1 MKKEIWKRMLCV
13 ATATVVCLTSI
24 PGTVFADETGCKEA
38 KDGKHVPNEDKKELV
53 KMATCTEDGE
63 WLIYCLYCN
72 TQYTTEI
79 IPATG
84 HEWGDKKQIREAGCV
99 TTGEVQYTC
108 QNCNEVKTETTPA
121 KGHTIVTDKGV
132 TPTCTQSG
140 LTEGKHC
147 SVCNEVI
154 QKQKKL
160 APKKHHAV
168 TDKAVEATCSK
179 EGLTEGKHCSVCN
192 QVLVEQKKVR
202 KKRHVLQKKKG
213 TPATCTEYGWT
224 DRIFCTVCNTV
235 TQRRVRIA
243 PLGHT
248 IVTDPAVEA
257 TCTESG
263 LTEGKHCSVCKKVI
277 TRQKEIPAKGHKIVT
292 DPAVEATCTQS
303 GLTEGKHCSVCKE
316 VITEQ
321 KVIPAKGHTIVTDKA
336 VKATCEQSGL
346 TEGTHCSDC
355 NEVIQKQETIAAL
368 GHEYIAGAIYDKK
381 TAQVVDICKRC
392 AKQTKRLANLVSL
405 IGDEQNT
412 KFEDMDGKE
421 ISSIP
426 DNLKIFSGE
435 SEDGKRNLLYVNEK
449 DEKQLREFSMLSEH
463 KELNNLTLQFGK
475 DENAGTIQMDAA
487 DGINQLGIRMKPYE
501 NGEVLIYVSEDIVN
515 ASIKNIKKNGNS
527 IICETD
533 NGSKLAISSDHMNYE
548 VGKTDVPKK
557 KDDSVLNQLVAKRV
571 EGSEDTVE
579 FSLQQVEEEQKD
591 SKTEDESKAEKDSK
605 TEDKSKA
612 ENESKAEDKSKT
624 EDTAK
629 TEDKSA
635 SEDPM
640 EPIQIIFA
648 TKEMA
653 KDEEEDEK
661 KSQDDSTQIKMIEE
675 DEPTQKIEK
684 IKDEEPSIII
694 VRFVDPP
701 VEEKKEE
708 KEEEKQEEVK
718 TVNFEFETLHTSC
731 TISGYKYCSFKEV
744 NDKYHKCKNKKN
756 IFKKCKNTDTHK
768 WSKGKCGECG
778 AWHYNHTPVYY
789 DKIKDGIQGWCTT
802 CGMKWTGR
810 GWVIYGS

>member
-1 MKKEIWKRMLCV
+1 MKKGIWKRILCV

-72 TQYTTEI
+72 TQYTTEV

-108 QNCNEVKTETTPA
+108 QNCNEVKTETIPA

-154 QKQKKL
+154 RKQKKL

-243 PLGHT
+243 PLGHK
-248 IVTDPAVEA
+248 IVTDKAVEA

-277 TRQKEIPAKGHKIVT
+277 TRQQEIPAKGHKIVT

-368 GHEYIAGAIYDKK
+368 GHEYLSGAIYDKK

-435 SEDGKRNLLYVNEK
+435 SDDGKRNLLYVNEK

-635 SEDPM
+635 SEEPM
-640 EPIQIIFA
+640 EPIRIIFE

-661 KSQDDSTQIKMIEE
+661 KSQDDSTQIKMIKE

-694 VRFVDPP
+694 IRFVDPP

-731 TISGYKYCSFKEV
+731 TISGYEYCSFKEV

-768 WSKGKCGECG
+768 WSKGKCVECG

-789 DKIKDGIQGWCTT
+789 DRVVKKGEHGWCTT
-802 CGMKWTGR
+802 CGMKWSGR
-810 GWVIYGS
+810 NWTL

>member
-1 MKKEIWKRMLCV
+1 MKKGIWKRILCV

-72 TQYTTEI
+72 TQYTTEV

-108 QNCNEVKTETTPA
+108 QNCNEVKTETIPA

-154 QKQKKL
+154 RKQKKL

-243 PLGHT
+243 PLGHK
-248 IVTDPAVEA
+248 IVTDKAVEA

-368 GHEYIAGAIYDKK
+368 GHEYLSGAIYDKK

-579 FSLQQVEEEQKD
+579 FSLQQIEEEQKD
-591 SKTEDESKAEKDSK
+591 
-605 TEDKSKA
+605 
-612 ENESKAEDKSKT
+612 SKT

-635 SEDPM
+635 SEEPM

-694 VRFVDPP
+694 IRFVDPP

-731 TISGYKYCSFKEV
+731 TISGYEYCSFKEV

-768 WSKGKCGECG
+768 WSKGKCVECG

-789 DKIKDGIQGWCTT
+789 DKIKDGIHGWCTT

>member
-38 KDGKHVPNEDKKELV
+38 KDGKHVPNEAKKELV

-108 QNCNEVKTETTPA
+108 QNCSEVKTETTPA

-243 PLGHT
+243 PLGH
-248 IVTDPAVEA
+248 
-257 TCTESG
+257 
-263 LTEGKHCSVCKKVI
+263 
-277 TRQKEIPAKGHKIVT
+277 KIVT

-336 VKATCEQSGL
+336 VKATCEQNGL

-368 GHEYIAGAIYDKK
+368 GHEYIVGAIYDKK
-381 TAQVVDICKRC
+381 TAQVTDICKRC
-392 AKQTKRLANLVSL
+392 GKKTKRLANLVSL
-405 IGDEQNT
+405 TGNEQNT

-426 DNLKIFSGE
+426 ENLKIFSGE

-533 NGSKLAISSDHMNYE
+533 NGSKLAISSDHMNYK

-579 FSLQQVEEEQKD
+579 FSLQQIEEEQKD
-591 SKTEDESKAEKDSK
+591 
-605 TEDKSKA
+605 
-612 ENESKAEDKSKT
+612 SKT

-640 EPIQIIFA
+640 EPIQIIFE

-653 KDEEEDEK
+653 KDEDEK
-661 KSQDDSTQIKMIEE
+661 KSQDDSTQIKMIKE

-694 VRFVDPP
+694 IRFVDPP

-768 WSKGKCGECG
+768 WSKGKCVECG

-789 DKIKDGIQGWCTT
+789 DKIKDGIHGWCTT

>member
-38 KDGKHVPNEDKKELV
+38 KDGKHVPNEAKKELV

-147 SVCNEVI
+147 SVC
-154 QKQKKL
+154 
-160 APKKHHAV
+160 
-168 TDKAVEATCSK
+168 
-179 EGLTEGKHCSVCN
+179 
-192 QVLVEQKKVR
+192 
-202 KKRHVLQKKKG
+202 
-213 TPATCTEYGWT
+213 
-224 DRIFCTVCNTV
+224 
-235 TQRRVRIA
+235 
-243 PLGHT
+243 
-248 IVTDPAVEA
+248 
-257 TCTESG
+257 
-263 LTEGKHCSVCKKVI
+263 
-277 TRQKEIPAKGHKIVT
+277 
-292 DPAVEATCTQS
+292 
-303 GLTEGKHCSVCKE
+303 KE

-368 GHEYIAGAIYDKK
+368 GHEYLSGAIYDKK

-533 NGSKLAISSDHMNYE
+533 NGSKLAISSDHMNYK

-579 FSLQQVEEEQKD
+579 FSLQQIEEEQKD
-591 SKTEDESKAEKDSK
+591 
-605 TEDKSKA
+605 
-612 ENESKAEDKSKT
+612 SKT

-640 EPIQIIFA
+640 EPIQIIFE

-653 KDEEEDEK
+653 KDEDEK
-661 KSQDDSTQIKMIEE
+661 KSQDDSTQIKMIKE

-694 VRFVDPP
+694 IRFVDPP

-768 WSKGKCGECG
+768 WSKGKCVECG

-789 DKIKDGIQGWCTT
+789 DKIKDGIHGWCTT

>member
-1 MKKEIWKRMLCV
+1 MKKGIWKRILCV

-72 TQYTTEI
+72 TQYTTEV

-84 HEWGDKKQIREAGCV
+84 HEWGDKKQIREAGCM

-108 QNCNEVKTETTPA
+108 RNCNEVKTETTPA

-147 SVCNEVI
+147 SVCNEMLR
-154 QKQKKL
+154 KQKKL

-243 PLGHT
+243 PLGHK
-248 IVTDPAVEA
+248 IVTDKAVEA

-277 TRQKEIPAKGHKIVT
+277 TRQQEIPAKGHKIVT
-292 DPAVEATCTQS
+292 DPAVEATCT
-303 GLTEGKHCSVCKE
+303 
-316 VITEQ
+316 
-321 KVIPAKGHTIVTDKA
+321 
-336 VKATCEQSGL
+336 QSGL

-368 GHEYIAGAIYDKK
+368 GHEYLSGAIYDKK

-435 SEDGKRNLLYVNEK
+435 SDDGKRNLLYVNEK

-533 NGSKLAISSDHMNYE
+533 NGSKLAISSDHMNYK

-591 SKTEDESKAEKDSK
+591 SKTED
-605 TEDKSKA
+605 
-612 ENESKAEDKSKT
+612 
-624 EDTAK
+624 TAK

-640 EPIQIIFA
+640 EPIQIIFE

-653 KDEEEDEK
+653 KDEDEK
-661 KSQDDSTQIKMIEE
+661 KSQDDSTQIKMIKE

-694 VRFVDPP
+694 RFVDPP

-744 NDKYHKCKNKKN
+744 NDQYHKCKNKKN
-756 IFKKCKNTDTHK
+756 VFKKCKNTDTHK
-768 WSKGKCGECG
+768 WSKGKCVECG

-789 DKIKDGIQGWCTT
+789 DKIKDGIHGWCTT

>member
-72 TQYTTEI
+72 TQYTTEV

-108 QNCNEVKTETTPA
+108 QNCNEVKTETIPA

-154 QKQKKL
+154 RKQKKL

-243 PLGHT
+243 PLGHK
-248 IVTDPAVEA
+248 IVTDKAVEA

-277 TRQKEIPAKGHKIVT
+277 TRQQEIPAKGHKIVT

-368 GHEYIAGAIYDKK
+368 GHEYLSGAIYDKK

-533 NGSKLAISSDHMNYE
+533 NGSKLAISSDHMNYK

-579 FSLQQVEEEQKD
+579 FSLQQIEEEQKD
-591 SKTEDESKAEKDSK
+591 
-605 TEDKSKA
+605 
-612 ENESKAEDKSKT
+612 SKT

-640 EPIQIIFA
+640 EPIQIIFE

-653 KDEEEDEK
+653 KDEDEK
-661 KSQDDSTQIKMIEE
+661 KSQDDSTQIKMIKE

-694 VRFVDPP
+694 IRFVDPP

-731 TISGYKYCSFKEV
+731 TISGYEYCSFKEV
-744 NDKYHKCKNKKN
+744 NDK
-756 IFKKCKNTDTHK
+756 T
-768 WSKGKCGECG
+768 
-778 AWHYNHTPVYY
+778 
-789 DKIKDGIQGWCTT
+789 
-802 CGMKWTGR
+802 
-810 GWVIYGS
+810 

>member
-72 TQYTTEI
+72 TQYTTEV

-108 QNCNEVKTETTPA
+108 QNCNEVKTETIPA

-154 QKQKKL
+154 RKQKKL

-243 PLGHT
+243 PLGHK
-248 IVTDPAVEA
+248 IVTDKAVEA

-277 TRQKEIPAKGHKIVT
+277 TRQQEIPAKGHKIVT
-292 DPAVEATCTQS
+292 DPAVEATCT
-303 GLTEGKHCSVCKE
+303 
-316 VITEQ
+316 
-321 KVIPAKGHTIVTDKA
+321 
-336 VKATCEQSGL
+336 QSGL

-368 GHEYIAGAIYDKK
+368 GHEYLSGAIYDKK

-426 DNLKIFSGE
+426 ENLKIFSGE

-548 VGKTDVPKK
+548 VGKTDVPKR

-579 FSLQQVEEEQKD
+579 FSLQQIEEEQKD
-591 SKTEDESKAEKDSK
+591 
-605 TEDKSKA
+605 
-612 ENESKAEDKSKT
+612 SKT

-635 SEDPM
+635 SEEPM
-640 EPIQIIFA
+640 EPIRIIFA

-661 KSQDDSTQIKMIEE
+661 KSQDDSTQIKMIKE

-694 VRFVDPP
+694 IRFVDPP

-768 WSKGKCGECG
+768 WSKGKCVECG

-789 DKIKDGIQGWCTT
+789 DKIKDGIHGWCTT

>member
-1 MKKEIWKRMLCV
+1 MKKGIWKRILCV

-72 TQYTTEI
+72 TQYTTEV

-154 QKQKKL
+154 RKQKKL

-243 PLGHT
+243 PLGH
-248 IVTDPAVEA
+248 
-257 TCTESG
+257 
-263 LTEGKHCSVCKKVI
+263 
-277 TRQKEIPAKGHKIVT
+277 KIVT

-368 GHEYIAGAIYDKK
+368 GHEYLSGAIYDKK
-381 TAQVVDICKRC
+381 TAQVIDICKRC

-405 IGDEQNT
+405 MGDEQNT

-579 FSLQQVEEEQKD
+579 FSLQQIEEEQKD
-591 SKTEDESKAEKDSK
+591 
-605 TEDKSKA
+605 
-612 ENESKAEDKSKT
+612 SKT

-635 SEDPM
+635 SEEPM
-640 EPIQIIFA
+640 EPIRIIFE

-653 KDEEEDEK
+653 KDDDEDEK
-661 KSQDDSTQIKMIEE
+661 KSQDDSTQIKMIKE

-694 VRFVDPP
+694 IRFVDPP

-731 TISGYKYCSFKEV
+731 TISGYEYCSFKEV

>member
-1 MKKEIWKRMLCV
+1 MKKEIWKRILCV

-72 TQYTTEI
+72 TQYTTEV

-154 QKQKKL
+154 RKQKKL

-243 PLGHT
+243 PLGHK
-248 IVTDPAVEA
+248 IVTDKAVEA

-277 TRQKEIPAKGHKIVT
+277 TRQQEIPAKGHKIVT
-292 DPAVEATCTQS
+292 DP
-303 GLTEGKHCSVCKE
+303 
-316 VITEQ
+316 
-321 KVIPAKGHTIVTDKA
+321 A

-368 GHEYIAGAIYDKK
+368 GHEYLSGAIYDKK

-435 SEDGKRNLLYVNEK
+435 SDDGKRNLLYVNEK

-533 NGSKLAISSDHMNYE
+533 NGSKLAISSDHMNYK

-579 FSLQQVEEEQKD
+579 FSLQQIEEEQKD
-591 SKTEDESKAEKDSK
+591 
-605 TEDKSKA
+605 
-612 ENESKAEDKSKT
+612 SKT

-640 EPIQIIFA
+640 EPIQIIFE

-653 KDEEEDEK
+653 KDEDEK
-661 KSQDDSTQIKMIEE
+661 KSQDDSTQIKMIKE

-694 VRFVDPP
+694 IRFVDPP

-768 WSKGKCGECG
+768 WSKGKCVECG

-789 DKIKDGIQGWCTT
+789 DKIKDGIHGWCTT

>member
-1 MKKEIWKRMLCV
+1 MKKGIWKRILCV

-72 TQYTTEI
+72 TQYTTEV

-108 QNCNEVKTETTPA
+108 QNCNEVKIETTPA

-154 QKQKKL
+154 RKQKKL

-243 PLGHT
+243 PLGHK
-248 IVTDPAVEA
+248 IVTDKAVEA

-277 TRQKEIPAKGHKIVT
+277 TRQQEIPAKGHKIVT
-292 DPAVEATCTQS
+292 DPAVEATCT
-303 GLTEGKHCSVCKE
+303 
-316 VITEQ
+316 
-321 KVIPAKGHTIVTDKA
+321 
-336 VKATCEQSGL
+336 QSGL

-368 GHEYIAGAIYDKK
+368 GHEYLSGAIYDKK

-591 SKTEDESKAEKDSK
+591 SKTED
-605 TEDKSKA
+605 
-612 ENESKAEDKSKT
+612 
-624 EDTAK
+624 TAK

-635 SEDPM
+635 SEEPM
-640 EPIQIIFA
+640 EPIRIIFE

-661 KSQDDSTQIKMIEE
+661 KSQDDSTQIKMIKE

-694 VRFVDPP
+694 IRFVDPP

-731 TISGYKYCSFKEV
+731 TISGYEYCSFKEV

>member
-13 ATATVVCLTSI
+13 ATATIVCLTSI

-243 PLGHT
+243 PLGHK
-248 IVTDPAVEA
+248 IVTDKAVEA

-277 TRQKEIPAKGHKIVT
+277 TRQQEIPAKGHK
-292 DPAVEATCTQS
+292 
-303 GLTEGKHCSVCKE
+303 
-316 VITEQ
+316 
-321 KVIPAKGHTIVTDKA
+321 IVTDKA

-368 GHEYIAGAIYDKK
+368 GHEYLSGAIYDKK

-435 SEDGKRNLLYVNEK
+435 SDDGKRNLLYVNEK

-533 NGSKLAISSDHMNYE
+533 NGSKLAISSDHMNYK

-579 FSLQQVEEEQKD
+579 FSLQQIEEEQKD
-591 SKTEDESKAEKDSK
+591 
-605 TEDKSKA
+605 
-612 ENESKAEDKSKT
+612 SKT

-635 SEDPM
+635 SEEPM
-640 EPIQIIFA
+640 EPIRIIFE

-653 KDEEEDEK
+653 KDEDEDEK
-661 KSQDDSTQIKMIEE
+661 KSQDDSTQIKMIKE

-694 VRFVDPP
+694 IRFVDPP

-768 WSKGKCGECG
+768 WSKGKCVECG

-789 DKIKDGIQGWCTT
+789 DKIKDGIHGWCTT

>member
-1 MKKEIWKRMLCV
+1 MDRQNFLHR
-13 ATATVVCLTSI
+13 LQY
-24 PGTVFADETGCKEA
+24 GHA
-38 KDGKHVPNEDKKELV
+38 K
-53 KMATCTEDGE
+53 
-63 WLIYCLYCN
+63 
-72 TQYTTEI
+72 
-79 IPATG
+79 
-84 HEWGDKKQIREAGCV
+84 
-99 TTGEVQYTC
+99 
-108 QNCNEVKTETTPA
+108 
-121 KGHTIVTDKGV
+121 
-132 TPTCTQSG
+132 
-140 LTEGKHC
+140 
-147 SVCNEVI
+147 
-154 QKQKKL
+154 
-160 APKKHHAV
+160 
-168 TDKAVEATCSK
+168 
-179 EGLTEGKHCSVCN
+179 
-192 QVLVEQKKVR
+192 
-202 KKRHVLQKKKG
+202 
-213 TPATCTEYGWT
+213 
-224 DRIFCTVCNTV
+224 
-235 TQRRVRIA
+235 VRIA
-243 PLGHT
+243 PLGHK
-248 IVTDPAVEA
+248 IVTDKAVEA

-277 TRQKEIPAKGHKIVT
+277 TRQQEIPAKGHKIVT

-368 GHEYIAGAIYDKK
+368 GHEYLSGAIYDKK

-435 SEDGKRNLLYVNEK
+435 SDDGKRNLLYVNEK

-533 NGSKLAISSDHMNYE
+533 NGSKLAISSDHMNYK

-579 FSLQQVEEEQKD
+579 FSLQQIEEEQKD
-591 SKTEDESKAEKDSK
+591 
-605 TEDKSKA
+605 
-612 ENESKAEDKSKT
+612 SKT

-635 SEDPM
+635 SEEPM
-640 EPIQIIFA
+640 EPIRIIFE

-653 KDEEEDEK
+653 KDEDEDEK
-661 KSQDDSTQIKMIEE
+661 KSQDDSTQIKMIKE

-694 VRFVDPP
+694 IRFVDPP

-768 WSKGKCGECG
+768 WSKGKCVECG

-789 DKIKDGIQGWCTT
+789 DKIKDGIHGWCTT

>member
-84 HEWGDKKQIREAGCV
+84 HEWGDKKQIREAGGV

-224 DRIFCTVCNTV
+224 DRIFCTVCNTI

-248 IVTDPAVEA
+248 IVTDQAVEA
-257 TCTESG
+257 TCTQNG
-263 LTEGKHCSVCKKVI
+263 LTEGKHCSVCN
-277 TRQKEIPAKGHKIVT
+277 
-292 DPAVEATCTQS
+292 
-303 GLTEGKHCSVCKE
+303 E
-316 VITEQ
+316 VITKQ
-321 KVIPAKGHTIVTDKA
+321 KEIPAKGHTIVTDKA

-368 GHEYIAGAIYDKK
+368 GHEYLSGAIYDKK

-405 IGDEQNT
+405 TGNEQNT

-533 NGSKLAISSDHMNYE
+533 NGSKLVISSDHMNYK

-579 FSLQQVEEEQKD
+579 FSLQQIEEEQKD
-591 SKTEDESKAEKDSK
+591 SKTK
-605 TEDKSKA
+605 
-612 ENESKAEDKSKT
+612 
-624 EDTAK
+624 DTAK

-635 SEDPM
+635 SEEPM
-640 EPIQIIFA
+640 EPIRIIFE

-653 KDEEEDEK
+653 KDDDEDEK

-694 VRFVDPP
+694 IRFVDPP

-718 TVNFEFETLHTSC
+718 TVNFKFETLHTSC

-768 WSKGKCGECG
+768 WSKGKCVECG

-789 DKIKDGIQGWCTT
+789 DRVVKKGEHGWCTT
-802 CGMKWTGR
+802 CGMKWSGR
-810 GWVIYGS
+810 NWTL

>member
-1 MKKEIWKRMLCV
+1 MKKEIWKRILCV

-72 TQYTTEI
+72 TQYTTEV

-147 SVCNEVI
+147 SVCNEVLR
-154 QKQKKL
+154 KQKKL

-243 PLGHT
+243 PLGH
-248 IVTDPAVEA
+248 
-257 TCTESG
+257 
-263 LTEGKHCSVCKKVI
+263 
-277 TRQKEIPAKGHKIVT
+277 KIVT

-336 VKATCEQSGL
+336 VKATCEQNGL

-368 GHEYIAGAIYDKK
+368 GHEYIVGAIYDKK

-435 SEDGKRNLLYVNEK
+435 SDDGKRNLLYVNEK

-515 ASIKNIKKNGNS
+515 APIKNIKKNGNS

-533 NGSKLAISSDHMNYE
+533 NGSKLAISSDHMNYK

-579 FSLQQVEEEQKD
+579 FSLQQIEEKQKD
-591 SKTEDESKAEKDSK
+591 
-605 TEDKSKA
+605 
-612 ENESKAEDKSKT
+612 SKT

-640 EPIQIIFA
+640 EPIQIIFE

-661 KSQDDSTQIKMIEE
+661 KSQDDSTQIKMIKE

-694 VRFVDPP
+694 IRFVDPP

>member
-1 MKKEIWKRMLCV
+1 MKKGIWKRILCV

-72 TQYTTEI
+72 TQYTTEV

-224 DRIFCTVCNTV
+224 DRIFCTVCNTI

-248 IVTDPAVEA
+248 IVTDQAVEA
-257 TCTESG
+257 TCTQNG
-263 LTEGKHCSVCKKVI
+263 LTEGKHCSVCN
-277 TRQKEIPAKGHKIVT
+277 
-292 DPAVEATCTQS
+292 
-303 GLTEGKHCSVCKE
+303 E
-316 VITEQ
+316 VITKQ
-321 KVIPAKGHTIVTDKA
+321 KEIPAKGHTIVTDKA

-368 GHEYIAGAIYDKK
+368 GHEYLSGAIYDKK

-405 IGDEQNT
+405 TGNEQNT

-533 NGSKLAISSDHMNYE
+533 NGSKLVISSDHMNYK

-579 FSLQQVEEEQKD
+579 FSLQQIEEEQKD
-591 SKTEDESKAEKDSK
+591 SKTK
-605 TEDKSKA
+605 
-612 ENESKAEDKSKT
+612 
-624 EDTAK
+624 DTAK

-635 SEDPM
+635 SEEPM
-640 EPIQIIFA
+640 EPIRIIFE

-653 KDEEEDEK
+653 KDDDEDEK

-694 VRFVDPP
+694 IRFVDPP

-718 TVNFEFETLHTSC
+718 TVNFKFETLHTSC

-768 WSKGKCGECG
+768 WSKGKCVECG

-789 DKIKDGIQGWCTT
+789 DRVVKKGEHGWCTT
-802 CGMKWTGR
+802 CGMKWSGR
-810 GWVIYGS
+810 NWTL

>member
-38 KDGKHVPNEDKKELV
+38 KDGKHVPNEAKKELV

-108 QNCNEVKTETTPA
+108 QNCSEVKTETIPA
-121 KGHTIVTDKGV
+121 KGHTPVTDKGV

-243 PLGHT
+243 PLGHK
-248 IVTDPAVEA
+248 IVTDKAVEA

-303 GLTEGKHCSVCKE
+303 GLTEG
-316 VITEQ
+316 
-321 KVIPAKGHTIVTDKA
+321 
-336 VKATCEQSGL
+336 
-346 TEGTHCSDC
+346 THCSDC

-368 GHEYIAGAIYDKK
+368 GHEYLSGAIYDKK

-571 EGSEDTVE
+571 EGSEETVE
-579 FSLQQVEEEQKD
+579 FSLQQIEEEQKD
-591 SKTEDESKAEKDSK
+591 
-605 TEDKSKA
+605 
-612 ENESKAEDKSKT
+612 SKT

-640 EPIQIIFA
+640 EPIQIIFE

-694 VRFVDPP
+694 IRFVDPP
-701 VEEKKEE
+701 VEEKK
-708 KEEEKQEEVK
+708 EEKQEEVK

-768 WSKGKCGECG
+768 WSKGKCVECG

-789 DKIKDGIQGWCTT
+789 DKIKDGIHGWCTT

>member
-224 DRIFCTVCNTV
+224 DRIFCTVCNTI

-248 IVTDPAVEA
+248 IVTDQAVEA
-257 TCTESG
+257 TCTQNG
-263 LTEGKHCSVCKKVI
+263 LTEGKHCSVCN
-277 TRQKEIPAKGHKIVT
+277 
-292 DPAVEATCTQS
+292 
-303 GLTEGKHCSVCKE
+303 E
-316 VITEQ
+316 VITKQ
-321 KVIPAKGHTIVTDKA
+321 KEIPAKGHTIVTDKA

-368 GHEYIAGAIYDKK
+368 GHEYLSGAIYDKK

-405 IGDEQNT
+405 TGNEQNT

-533 NGSKLAISSDHMNYE
+533 NGSKLVISSDHMNYK

-579 FSLQQVEEEQKD
+579 FSLQQIEEEQKD
-591 SKTEDESKAEKDSK
+591 SKTK
-605 TEDKSKA
+605 
-612 ENESKAEDKSKT
+612 
-624 EDTAK
+624 DTAK

-635 SEDPM
+635 SEEPM
-640 EPIQIIFA
+640 EPIRIIFE

-653 KDEEEDEK
+653 KDDDEDEK

-694 VRFVDPP
+694 IRFVDPP

-718 TVNFEFETLHTSC
+718 TVNFKFETLHTSC

-768 WSKGKCGECG
+768 WSKGKCVECG

-789 DKIKDGIQGWCTT
+789 DRVVKKGEHGWCTR
-802 CGMKWTGR
+802 CGMKWSGR
-810 GWVIYGS
+810 NWTL

>member
-72 TQYTTEI
+72 TQYTTEV

-154 QKQKKL
+154 RKQKKL

-243 PLGHT
+243 PLGHK
-248 IVTDPAVEA
+248 IVTDKAVEA

-263 LTEGKHCSVCKKVI
+263 LTEGKHCSVCKK
-277 TRQKEIPAKGHKIVT
+277 
-292 DPAVEATCTQS
+292 
-303 GLTEGKHCSVCKE
+303 

-368 GHEYIAGAIYDKK
+368 GHEYLSGAIYDKK

-591 SKTEDESKAEKDSK
+591 SKTED
-605 TEDKSKA
+605 
-612 ENESKAEDKSKT
+612 
-624 EDTAK
+624 TAK

-694 VRFVDPP
+694 IRFVDPP

-731 TISGYKYCSFKEV
+731 TISGYEYCSFKEV
-744 NDKYHKCKNKKN
+744 NDKYHKCKNKK
-756 IFKKCKNTDTHK
+756 IYSKNVKTRILTNGVRVNVESVVH
-768 WSKGKCGECG
+768 GTTIIPLYTTTRLRME
-778 AWHYNHTPVYY
+778 Y
-789 DKIKDGIQGWCTT
+789 KDGVQ
-802 CGMKWTGR
+802 R
-810 GWVIYGS
+810 VV

>member
-132 TPTCTQSG
+132 TP
-140 LTEGKHC
+140 
-147 SVCNEVI
+147 
-154 QKQKKL
+154 
-160 APKKHHAV
+160 
-168 TDKAVEATCSK
+168 
-179 EGLTEGKHCSVCN
+179 
-192 QVLVEQKKVR
+192 
-202 KKRHVLQKKKG
+202 
-213 TPATCTEYGWT
+213 
-224 DRIFCTVCNTV
+224 
-235 TQRRVRIA
+235 
-243 PLGHT
+243 
-248 IVTDPAVEA
+248 
-257 TCTESG
+257 
-263 LTEGKHCSVCKKVI
+263 
-277 TRQKEIPAKGHKIVT
+277 
-292 DPAVEATCTQS
+292 TCTQS

-694 VRFVDPP
+694 IRFVDPP

>member
-1 MKKEIWKRMLCV
+1 MKKGIWKRILCV

-63 WLIYCLYCN
+63 CLIYCLYCN
-72 TQYTTEI
+72 TQYTTEV

-108 QNCNEVKTETTPA
+108 QNCNEVKTETIPA

-132 TPTCTQSG
+132 TPTCTQTG

-154 QKQKKL
+154 RKQKKL

-243 PLGHT
+243 PLGHK
-248 IVTDPAVEA
+248 IVTDKAVEA

-346 TEGTHCSDC
+346 TEGKHCSDC

-368 GHEYIAGAIYDKK
+368 GHEYLSGAIYDKK

-392 AKQTKRLANLVSL
+392 AKQTNRLANLVSL

-548 VGKTDVPKK
+548 VGKKDVPKK

-591 SKTEDESKAEKDSK
+591 
-605 TEDKSKA
+605 
-612 ENESKAEDKSKT
+612 SKT

-694 VRFVDPP
+694 IRFVDPP

-708 KEEEKQEEVK
+708 KEDSE
-718 TVNFEFETLHTSC
+718 L
-731 TISGYKYCSFKEV
+731 
-744 NDKYHKCKNKKN
+744 
-756 IFKKCKNTDTHK
+756 
-768 WSKGKCGECG
+768 
-778 AWHYNHTPVYY
+778 
-789 DKIKDGIQGWCTT
+789 
-802 CGMKWTGR
+802 
-810 GWVIYGS
+810 

>member
-1 MKKEIWKRMLCV
+1 MEKD
-13 ATATVVCLTSI
+13 VVCLTSI

-72 TQYTTEI
+72 TQYTTEV

-84 HEWGDKKQIREAGCV
+84 HEWGDKKQIREAGCM

-147 SVCNEVI
+147 SVCNEMLR
-154 QKQKKL
+154 KQKKL

-243 PLGHT
+243 PLGHK
-248 IVTDPAVEA
+248 IVTDKAVEA

-263 LTEGKHCSVCKKVI
+263 LTEGKHCSVCKK
-277 TRQKEIPAKGHKIVT
+277 
-292 DPAVEATCTQS
+292 
-303 GLTEGKHCSVCKE
+303 

-368 GHEYIAGAIYDKK
+368 GHEYLSGAIYDKK

-435 SEDGKRNLLYVNEK
+435 SDDGKRNLLYVNEK

-533 NGSKLAISSDHMNYE
+533 NGSKLAISSDHMNYK

-579 FSLQQVEEEQKD
+579 FSLQQIEEEQKD
-591 SKTEDESKAEKDSK
+591 
-605 TEDKSKA
+605 
-612 ENESKAEDKSKT
+612 SKT

-635 SEDPM
+635 SEEPM
-640 EPIQIIFA
+640 EPIRIIFE

-661 KSQDDSTQIKMIEE
+661 KSQDDSTQIKMIKE

-694 VRFVDPP
+694 IRFVDPP

-768 WSKGKCGECG
+768 WSKGKCVECG

-789 DKIKDGIQGWCTT
+789 DKIKDGIHGWCTT

>member
-1 MKKEIWKRMLCV
+1 MEKD
-13 ATATVVCLTSI
+13 VVCLTSI

-72 TQYTTEI
+72 TQYTTEV

-84 HEWGDKKQIREAGCV
+84 HEWGDKKQIREAGCM

-147 SVCNEVI
+147 SVCNEMLR
-154 QKQKKL
+154 KQKKL

-243 PLGHT
+243 PLGHK
-248 IVTDPAVEA
+248 IVTDKAVEA

-277 TRQKEIPAKGHKIVT
+277 IRQQEIPAKGHKIVT
-292 DPAVEATCTQS
+292 DPAVEATCT
-303 GLTEGKHCSVCKE
+303 
-316 VITEQ
+316 
-321 KVIPAKGHTIVTDKA
+321 
-336 VKATCEQSGL
+336 QSGL

-368 GHEYIAGAIYDKK
+368 GHEYLSGAIYDKK
-381 TAQVVDICKRC
+381 TAQVIDICKRC

-548 VGKTDVPKK
+548 VGKTDVPKR

-579 FSLQQVEEEQKD
+579 FSLQQIEEEQKD
-591 SKTEDESKAEKDSK
+591 
-605 TEDKSKA
+605 
-612 ENESKAEDKSKT
+612 SKT

-640 EPIQIIFA
+640 EPIQIIFE

-694 VRFVDPP
+694 IRFVDPP

-768 WSKGKCGECG
+768 WSKGKCVECG

-789 DKIKDGIQGWCTT
+789 DKIKDGIHGWCTT

>member
-72 TQYTTEI
+72 TQYTTEV

-108 QNCNEVKTETTPA
+108 QNCNEVKTETIPA

-132 TPTCTQSG
+132 TPTCTQTG

-154 QKQKKL
+154 RKQKKL

-243 PLGHT
+243 PLGHK
-248 IVTDPAVEA
+248 IVTDKAVEA

-303 GLTEGKHCSVCKE
+303 GLTEG
-316 VITEQ
+316 
-321 KVIPAKGHTIVTDKA
+321 
-336 VKATCEQSGL
+336 
-346 TEGTHCSDC
+346 THCSDC

-368 GHEYIAGAIYDKK
+368 GHEYLSGAIYDKK

-548 VGKTDVPKK
+548 VGKTDVPKR

-579 FSLQQVEEEQKD
+579 FSLQQIEEEQKD
-591 SKTEDESKAEKDSK
+591 
-605 TEDKSKA
+605 
-612 ENESKAEDKSKT
+612 SKT

-635 SEDPM
+635 SEEPM
-640 EPIQIIFA
+640 EPIRIIFE

-694 VRFVDPP
+694 IRFVDPP

-756 IFKKCKNTDTHK
+756 VFKKCKNTDTHK
-768 WSKGKCGECG
+768 WSKGKCVECG

-789 DKIKDGIQGWCTT
+789 DKIKDGIHGWCTT

>member
-1 MKKEIWKRMLCV
+1 M
-13 ATATVVCLTSI
+13 
-24 PGTVFADETGCKEA
+24 
-38 KDGKHVPNEDKKELV
+38 N
-53 KMATCTEDGE
+53 
-63 WLIYCLYCN
+63 
-72 TQYTTEI
+72 
-79 IPATG
+79 
-84 HEWGDKKQIREAGCV
+84 
-99 TTGEVQYTC
+99 
-108 QNCNEVKTETTPA
+108 
-121 KGHTIVTDKGV
+121 
-132 TPTCTQSG
+132 
-140 LTEGKHC
+140 
-147 SVCNEVI
+147 
-154 QKQKKL
+154 
-160 APKKHHAV
+160 
-168 TDKAVEATCSK
+168 
-179 EGLTEGKHCSVCN
+179 
-192 QVLVEQKKVR
+192 
-202 KKRHVLQKKKG
+202 
-213 TPATCTEYGWT
+213 
-224 DRIFCTVCNTV
+224 
-235 TQRRVRIA
+235 
-243 PLGHT
+243 
-248 IVTDPAVEA
+248 
-257 TCTESG
+257 
-263 LTEGKHCSVCKKVI
+263 
-277 TRQKEIPAKGHKIVT
+277 
-292 DPAVEATCTQS
+292 
-303 GLTEGKHCSVCKE
+303 
-316 VITEQ
+316 TEQ

-368 GHEYIAGAIYDKK
+368 GHEYLSGAIYDKK
-381 TAQVVDICKRC
+381 TAQVIDICKRC

-405 IGDEQNT
+405 MGDEQNT

-475 DENAGTIQMDAA
+475 DENAGAIQMDAA

-533 NGSKLAISSDHMNYE
+533 NGSKLAISSDHMNYK

-579 FSLQQVEEEQKD
+579 FSLQQIEEEQKD
-591 SKTEDESKAEKDSK
+591 
-605 TEDKSKA
+605 
-612 ENESKAEDKSKT
+612 SKT

-635 SEDPM
+635 SEEPM
-640 EPIQIIFA
+640 EPIRIIFE

-694 VRFVDPP
+694 IRFVDPP

-731 TISGYKYCSFKEV
+731 TISGYEYCSFKEV
-744 NDKYHKCKNKKN
+744 EGKYHKCKNKKN

>member
-1 MKKEIWKRMLCV
+1 MKKGIWKRILCV

-72 TQYTTEI
+72 TQYTTEV

-154 QKQKKL
+154 RKQKKL

-243 PLGHT
+243 PLGHK
-248 IVTDPAVEA
+248 IVTDKAVEA

-277 TRQKEIPAKGHKIVT
+277 TRQQEIPAKGHKIVT
-292 DPAVEATCTQS
+292 DPAVEATCT
-303 GLTEGKHCSVCKE
+303 
-316 VITEQ
+316 
-321 KVIPAKGHTIVTDKA
+321 
-336 VKATCEQSGL
+336 QSGL

-368 GHEYIAGAIYDKK
+368 GHEYLSGAIYDKK

-533 NGSKLAISSDHMNYE
+533 NGSKLAISSDHMNYK

-591 SKTEDESKAEKDSK
+591 SKTED
-605 TEDKSKA
+605 
-612 ENESKAEDKSKT
+612 
-624 EDTAK
+624 TAK

-635 SEDPM
+635 SEEPM
-640 EPIQIIFA
+640 EPIRIIFE

-694 VRFVDPP
+694 IRFVDPP

-768 WSKGKCGECG
+768 WSKGKCVECG

-789 DKIKDGIQGWCTT
+789 DKIKDGIHGWCTT

>member
-1 MKKEIWKRMLCV
+1 MKKGIWKRILCV

-72 TQYTTEI
+72 TQYTTEV

-99 TTGEVQYTC
+99 TTSEVQYTC

-154 QKQKKL
+154 RKQKKL

-243 PLGHT
+243 PLGHK
-248 IVTDPAVEA
+248 IVTDKAVEA

-277 TRQKEIPAKGHKIVT
+277 TRQQEIPAKGHKIVT
-292 DPAVEATCTQS
+292 DPAVEATCT
-303 GLTEGKHCSVCKE
+303 
-316 VITEQ
+316 
-321 KVIPAKGHTIVTDKA
+321 
-336 VKATCEQSGL
+336 QSGL

-368 GHEYIAGAIYDKK
+368 GHEYLSGAIYDKK

-533 NGSKLAISSDHMNYE
+533 NGSKLAISSDHMNYK

-579 FSLQQVEEEQKD
+579 FSLQQIEEEQKD
-591 SKTEDESKAEKDSK
+591 
-605 TEDKSKA
+605 
-612 ENESKAEDKSKT
+612 SKT

-653 KDEEEDEK
+653 KDEDEDEK
-661 KSQDDSTQIKMIEE
+661 KSQDDSTQIKMIKE

-694 VRFVDPP
+694 IRFVDPP

-768 WSKGKCGECG
+768 WSKGKCVECG

-789 DKIKDGIQGWCTT
+789 DKIKDGIHGWCTT

>member
-38 KDGKHVPNEDKKELV
+38 KDGKHVPNEAKKELV

-108 QNCNEVKTETTPA
+108 QNCSEVKTETIPA
-121 KGHTIVTDKGV
+121 KGHTPVTDKGV

-243 PLGHT
+243 PLGHK
-248 IVTDPAVEA
+248 IVTDKAVEA

-303 GLTEGKHCSVCKE
+303 GLTEG
-316 VITEQ
+316 
-321 KVIPAKGHTIVTDKA
+321 
-336 VKATCEQSGL
+336 
-346 TEGTHCSDC
+346 THCSDC

-368 GHEYIAGAIYDKK
+368 GHEYLSGAIYDKK

-435 SEDGKRNLLYVNEK
+435 SEDGKRNLLYVKEK

-571 EGSEDTVE
+571 EGSEETVE
-579 FSLQQVEEEQKD
+579 FSLQQIEEEQKD
-591 SKTEDESKAEKDSK
+591 
-605 TEDKSKA
+605 
-612 ENESKAEDKSKT
+612 SKT

-640 EPIQIIFA
+640 EPIQIIFE

-694 VRFVDPP
+694 IRFVDPP

-768 WSKGKCGECG
+768 WSKGKCVECG

-789 DKIKDGIQGWCTT
+789 DKIKDGIHGWCTT

>member
-1 MKKEIWKRMLCV
+1 MKKGIWKRILCV

-72 TQYTTEI
+72 TQYTTEV

-154 QKQKKL
+154 RKQKKL

-243 PLGHT
+243 PLGHKS
-248 IVTDPAVEA
+248 VTDKAVEA

-303 GLTEGKHCSVCKE
+303 GLTEG
-316 VITEQ
+316 
-321 KVIPAKGHTIVTDKA
+321 
-336 VKATCEQSGL
+336 
-346 TEGTHCSDC
+346 THCSDC

-368 GHEYIAGAIYDKK
+368 GHEYLSGAIYDKK

-548 VGKTDVPKK
+548 VGKTDVPKR

-579 FSLQQVEEEQKD
+579 FSLQQIEEEQKD
-591 SKTEDESKAEKDSK
+591 
-605 TEDKSKA
+605 
-612 ENESKAEDKSKT
+612 SKT

-694 VRFVDPP
+694 IRFVDPP

-756 IFKKCKNTDTHK
+756 VFKKCKNTDTHK
-768 WSKGKCGECG
+768 WSKGKCVECG

-789 DKIKDGIQGWCTT
+789 DRVVKKGEHGWCTT
-802 CGMKWTGR
+802 CGMKWSGR
-810 GWVIYGS
+810 NWTL

>member
-72 TQYTTEI
+72 TQYTTEV

-154 QKQKKL
+154 RKQKKL

-243 PLGHT
+243 PLGHK
-248 IVTDPAVEA
+248 IVTDKAVEA

-277 TRQKEIPAKGHKIVT
+277 TRQQEIPAKGHKIVT
-292 DPAVEATCTQS
+292 DPAVEATCT
-303 GLTEGKHCSVCKE
+303 
-316 VITEQ
+316 
-321 KVIPAKGHTIVTDKA
+321 
-336 VKATCEQSGL
+336 QSGL

-368 GHEYIAGAIYDKK
+368 GHEYLSGAIYDKK

-435 SEDGKRNLLYVNEK
+435 SDDGKRNLLYVNEK

-533 NGSKLAISSDHMNYE
+533 NGSKLAISSDHMNYK

-579 FSLQQVEEEQKD
+579 FSLQQIEEEQKD
-591 SKTEDESKAEKDSK
+591 
-605 TEDKSKA
+605 
-612 ENESKAEDKSKT
+612 SKT

-640 EPIQIIFA
+640 EPIQIIFE

-653 KDEEEDEK
+653 KDEDEK
-661 KSQDDSTQIKMIEE
+661 KSQDDSTQIKMIKE

-694 VRFVDPP
+694 IRFVDPP

-768 WSKGKCGECG
+768 WSKGKCVECG

-789 DKIKDGIQGWCTT
+789 DKIKDGIHGWCTT

>member
-13 ATATVVCLTSI
+13 ATAIVVCLTSI

-108 QNCNEVKTETTPA
+108 QNCNEVKTETIPA
-121 KGHTIVTDKGV
+121 KGHTPVTDKGV

-154 QKQKKL
+154 RKQKKL

-243 PLGHT
+243 PLGHK
-248 IVTDPAVEA
+248 IVTDKAVEA

-303 GLTEGKHCSVCKE
+303 GLTEGKHCFVCKE

-368 GHEYIAGAIYDKK
+368 GHEYLSGAIYDKK

-435 SEDGKRNLLYVNEK
+435 SDDGKRNLLYVNEK

-533 NGSKLAISSDHMNYE
+533 NGSKLAISSDHMNYK

-579 FSLQQVEEEQKD
+579 FSLQQIEEEQ
-591 SKTEDESKAEKDSK
+591 KDSK

-635 SEDPM
+635 SEEPM
-640 EPIQIIFA
+640 EPIRIIFE

-653 KDEEEDEK
+653 KDDDEDEK
-661 KSQDDSTQIKMIEE
+661 KSQDDSTQIKMIKE

-694 VRFVDPP
+694 IRFVDPP

-731 TISGYKYCSFKEV
+731 TISGYEYCSFKEV

-768 WSKGKCGECG
+768 WSKGKCVECG

-789 DKIKDGIQGWCTT
+789 DRVVKKGEHGWCTT
-802 CGMKWTGR
+802 CGMKWSGR
-810 GWVIYGS
+810 NWTL

>member
-224 DRIFCTVCNTV
+224 DRIFCTVCNTI

-248 IVTDPAVEA
+248 IVTDQAVEA
-257 TCTESG
+257 TCTQNG
-263 LTEGKHCSVCKKVI
+263 LTEGKHCSVCN
-277 TRQKEIPAKGHKIVT
+277 
-292 DPAVEATCTQS
+292 
-303 GLTEGKHCSVCKE
+303 E
-316 VITEQ
+316 VITKQ
-321 KVIPAKGHTIVTDKA
+321 KEIPAKGHTIVTDKA

-368 GHEYIAGAIYDKK
+368 GHEYLSGAIYDKK

-405 IGDEQNT
+405 TGNEQNT

-533 NGSKLAISSDHMNYE
+533 NGSKLVISSDHMNYK

-579 FSLQQVEEEQKD
+579 FSLQQIEEEQKD
-591 SKTEDESKAEKDSK
+591 SKTK
-605 TEDKSKA
+605 
-612 ENESKAEDKSKT
+612 
-624 EDTAK
+624 DTAK

-635 SEDPM
+635 SEEPM
-640 EPIQIIFA
+640 EPIRIIFE

-653 KDEEEDEK
+653 KDDDEDEK

-694 VRFVDPP
+694 IRFVDPP

-718 TVNFEFETLHTSC
+718 TVNFKFETLHTSC

-768 WSKGKCGECG
+768 WSKGKCVECG

-789 DKIKDGIQGWCTT
+789 DRVVKKGEHGWCTT
-802 CGMKWTGR
+802 CGMKWRGR
-810 GWVIYGS
+810 NWTL

>member
-1 MKKEIWKRMLCV
+1 MKKEIWKRILCV

-132 TPTCTQSG
+132 TPTCTQ
-140 LTEGKHC
+140 T
-147 SVCNEVI
+147 
-154 QKQKKL
+154 
-160 APKKHHAV
+160 
-168 TDKAVEATCSK
+168 
-179 EGLTEGKHCSVCN
+179 
-192 QVLVEQKKVR
+192 
-202 KKRHVLQKKKG
+202 
-213 TPATCTEYGWT
+213 
-224 DRIFCTVCNTV
+224 
-235 TQRRVRIA
+235 
-243 PLGHT
+243 
-248 IVTDPAVEA
+248 
-257 TCTESG
+257 
-263 LTEGKHCSVCKKVI
+263 
-277 TRQKEIPAKGHKIVT
+277 
-292 DPAVEATCTQS
+292 

-368 GHEYIAGAIYDKK
+368 GHEYLSGAIYDKK

-579 FSLQQVEEEQKD
+579 FSLQQIEEEQKD
-591 SKTEDESKAEKDSK
+591 
-605 TEDKSKA
+605 
-612 ENESKAEDKSKT
+612 SKT

-635 SEDPM
+635 SEEPM

-653 KDEEEDEK
+653 KDDDEDEK
-661 KSQDDSTQIKMIEE
+661 KSQDDSTQIKMIKE

-694 VRFVDPP
+694 IRFVDPP

-768 WSKGKCGECG
+768 WSKGKCVECG

-789 DKIKDGIQGWCTT
+789 DKIKDGIHGWCTT

>member
-1 MKKEIWKRMLCV
+1 MKKGIWKRILCV

-63 WLIYCLYCN
+63 CLIYCLYCN
-72 TQYTTEI
+72 TQYTTEV

-108 QNCNEVKTETTPA
+108 QNCNEVKTETIPA

-154 QKQKKL
+154 RKQKKL

-243 PLGHT
+243 PLGHK
-248 IVTDPAVEA
+248 IVTDKAVEA

-303 GLTEGKHCSVCKE
+303 GLTEG
-316 VITEQ
+316 
-321 KVIPAKGHTIVTDKA
+321 
-336 VKATCEQSGL
+336 
-346 TEGTHCSDC
+346 THCSDC

-368 GHEYIAGAIYDKK
+368 GHEYLSGAIYDKK

-435 SEDGKRNLLYVNEK
+435 SDDGQRNLLYVNEK

-533 NGSKLAISSDHMNYE
+533 NGSKLAISSDHMNYK

-635 SEDPM
+635 SEEPM
-640 EPIQIIFA
+640 EPIRIIFE

-653 KDEEEDEK
+653 KDEDEK
-661 KSQDDSTQIKMIEE
+661 KSQDDSTQIKMIKE

-694 VRFVDPP
+694 IRFVDPP

-768 WSKGKCGECG
+768 WSKGKCVECG

-789 DKIKDGIQGWCTT
+789 DRVVKKGEHGWCTT
-802 CGMKWTGR
+802 CGMKWSGR
-810 GWVIYGS
+810 NWTL

>member
-1 MKKEIWKRMLCV
+1 MKKEIWKRILCV

-72 TQYTTEI
+72 TQYTTEV

-147 SVCNEVI
+147 SVCNEVLR
-154 QKQKKL
+154 KQKKL

-243 PLGHT
+243 PLGH
-248 IVTDPAVEA
+248 
-257 TCTESG
+257 
-263 LTEGKHCSVCKKVI
+263 
-277 TRQKEIPAKGHKIVT
+277 KIVT

-336 VKATCEQSGL
+336 VKATCEQNGL

-368 GHEYIAGAIYDKK
+368 GHEYIVGAIYDKK

-435 SEDGKRNLLYVNEK
+435 SDDGKRNLLYVNEK

-515 ASIKNIKKNGNS
+515 APIKNIKKNGNS

-533 NGSKLAISSDHMNYE
+533 NGSKLAISSDHMNYK

-579 FSLQQVEEEQKD
+579 FSLQQIEEEQKD
-591 SKTEDESKAEKDSK
+591 
-605 TEDKSKA
+605 
-612 ENESKAEDKSKT
+612 SKT

-640 EPIQIIFA
+640 EPIQIIFE

-661 KSQDDSTQIKMIEE
+661 KSQDDSTQIKMIKE

-694 VRFVDPP
+694 IRFVDPP

>member
-72 TQYTTEI
+72 TQYTTEV

-154 QKQKKL
+154 RKQKKL

-243 PLGHT
+243 PLGHK
-248 IVTDPAVEA
+248 IVTDKAVEA

-263 LTEGKHCSVCKKVI
+263 LTEGKHCSVCKK
-277 TRQKEIPAKGHKIVT
+277 
-292 DPAVEATCTQS
+292 
-303 GLTEGKHCSVCKE
+303 

-368 GHEYIAGAIYDKK
+368 GHEYLSGAIYDKK

-405 IGDEQNT
+405 TGNEQNT

-533 NGSKLAISSDHMNYE
+533 NGSKLVISSDHMNYK

-579 FSLQQVEEEQKD
+579 FSLQQIEEEQKD
-591 SKTEDESKAEKDSK
+591 SKTK
-605 TEDKSKA
+605 
-612 ENESKAEDKSKT
+612 
-624 EDTAK
+624 DTAK

-635 SEDPM
+635 SEEPM
-640 EPIQIIFA
+640 EPIRIIFE

-653 KDEEEDEK
+653 KDDDEDEK

-675 DEPTQKIEK
+675 DGPTQKIEK

-694 VRFVDPP
+694 IRFVDPP

-718 TVNFEFETLHTSC
+718 TVNFKFETLHTSC

-768 WSKGKCGECG
+768 WSKGKCVECG

-789 DKIKDGIQGWCTT
+789 DRVVKKGEHGWCTT
-802 CGMKWTGR
+802 CGMKWSGR
-810 GWVIYGS
+810 NWTL

>member
-1 MKKEIWKRMLCV
+1 MKKGIWKRILCV

-72 TQYTTEI
+72 TQYTTEV

-108 QNCNEVKTETTPA
+108 QNCNEVKTETIPA

-154 QKQKKL
+154 RKQKKL

-243 PLGHT
+243 PLGHK
-248 IVTDPAVEA
+248 IVTDKAVEA

-277 TRQKEIPAKGHKIVT
+277 TRQQEIPAKGHKIVT

-321 KVIPAKGHTIVTDKA
+321 QEIPAKGHTIVTDKA

-368 GHEYIAGAIYDKK
+368 GHEYLSGAIYDKK

-533 NGSKLAISSDHMNYE
+533 NGSKLAISSDHMNYK

-579 FSLQQVEEEQKD
+579 FSLQQIEEEQKD
-591 SKTEDESKAEKDSK
+591 
-605 TEDKSKA
+605 
-612 ENESKAEDKSKT
+612 SKT

-635 SEDPM
+635 SEEPM
-640 EPIQIIFA
+640 EPIRIIFE

-694 VRFVDPP
+694 IRFVDPP

-708 KEEEKQEEVK
+708 KEEPILQ
-718 TVNFEFETLHTSC
+718 NCL
-731 TISGYKYCSFKEV
+731 FKMELQM
-744 NDKYHKCKNKKN
+744 YL
-756 IFKKCKNTDTHK
+756 
-768 WSKGKCGECG
+768 
-778 AWHYNHTPVYY
+778 
-789 DKIKDGIQGWCTT
+789 
-802 CGMKWTGR
+802 
-810 GWVIYGS
+810 

>member
-224 DRIFCTVCNTV
+224 DRIFCTVCNTI

-248 IVTDPAVEA
+248 IVTDQAVEA
-257 TCTESG
+257 TCTQNG
-263 LTEGKHCSVCKKVI
+263 LTEGKHCSVCN
-277 TRQKEIPAKGHKIVT
+277 
-292 DPAVEATCTQS
+292 
-303 GLTEGKHCSVCKE
+303 E
-316 VITEQ
+316 VITKQ
-321 KVIPAKGHTIVTDKA
+321 KEIPAKGHTIVTDKA
-336 VKATCEQSGL
+336 VKATCEQNGL

-368 GHEYIAGAIYDKK
+368 GHEYIVGAIYDKK

-405 IGDEQNT
+405 TGNEQNT

-533 NGSKLAISSDHMNYE
+533 NGSKLVISSDHMNYK

-579 FSLQQVEEEQKD
+579 FSLQQIEEEQKD
-591 SKTEDESKAEKDSK
+591 SKTK
-605 TEDKSKA
+605 
-612 ENESKAEDKSKT
+612 
-624 EDTAK
+624 DTAK

-635 SEDPM
+635 SEEPM
-640 EPIQIIFA
+640 EPIRIIFE

-653 KDEEEDEK
+653 KDDDEDEK

-694 VRFVDPP
+694 IRFVDPP

-718 TVNFEFETLHTSC
+718 TVNFKFETLHTSC

-768 WSKGKCGECG
+768 WSKGKCVECG

-789 DKIKDGIQGWCTT
+789 DRVVKKGEHGWCTT
-802 CGMKWTGR
+802 CGMKWSGR
-810 GWVIYGS
+810 NWTL

>member
-263 LTEGKHCSVCKKVI
+263 LTEGKHCSVCK
-277 TRQKEIPAKGHKIVT
+277 
-292 DPAVEATCTQS
+292 
-303 GLTEGKHCSVCKE
+303 E

-368 GHEYIAGAIYDKK
+368 GHEYLSGAIYDKK

-533 NGSKLAISSDHMNYE
+533 NGSKLAISSDHMNYK

-579 FSLQQVEEEQKD
+579 FSLQQIEEEQKD
-591 SKTEDESKAEKDSK
+591 
-605 TEDKSKA
+605 
-612 ENESKAEDKSKT
+612 SKT

-635 SEDPM
+635 SEEPM
-640 EPIQIIFA
+640 EPIRIIFE

-653 KDEEEDEK
+653 KDDDEDEK

-694 VRFVDPP
+694 IRFVDPP

-768 WSKGKCGECG
+768 WSKGKCVECG

-789 DKIKDGIQGWCTT
+789 DKIKDGIHGWCTT

>member
-1 MKKEIWKRMLCV
+1 MKKGIWKRILCV

-72 TQYTTEI
+72 TQYTTEV

-147 SVCNEVI
+147 SVCNEVLR
-154 QKQKKL
+154 KQKKL

-243 PLGHT
+243 PLGHK
-248 IVTDPAVEA
+248 IVTDKAVEA

-277 TRQKEIPAKGHKIVT
+277 TRQQEIPAKGHKIVT
-292 DPAVEATCTQS
+292 DPAVEATCT
-303 GLTEGKHCSVCKE
+303 
-316 VITEQ
+316 
-321 KVIPAKGHTIVTDKA
+321 
-336 VKATCEQSGL
+336 QSGL

-368 GHEYIAGAIYDKK
+368 GHEYLSGAIYDKK

-533 NGSKLAISSDHMNYE
+533 NGSKLAISSDHMNYK

-571 EGSEDTVE
+571 ERSEDTVE
-579 FSLQQVEEEQKD
+579 FSLQQIEEEQKD
-591 SKTEDESKAEKDSK
+591 
-605 TEDKSKA
+605 
-612 ENESKAEDKSKT
+612 SKT

-635 SEDPM
+635 SEEPM
-640 EPIQIIFA
+640 EPIRIIFE

-653 KDEEEDEK
+653 KDEDEK
-661 KSQDDSTQIKMIEE
+661 KSQDDSTQIKMIKE

-694 VRFVDPP
+694 IRFVDPP

-768 WSKGKCGECG
+768 WSKGKCVECG

-789 DKIKDGIQGWCTT
+789 DRVVKKGEHGWCTT
-802 CGMKWTGR
+802 CGMKWSGR
-810 GWVIYGS
+810 NWTL